1 MKRAVLVAAV
11 AALALFAGDA
21 RAVAPG
27 FDLFQTDPEQN
38 VFKFTGKY
46 AIPAGFFT
54 PDSQPFEGFV
64 NFGGEPINVFQGH
77 DVGNADTVV
86 HRTAEAAPGENG
98 TTGEPAPVVL
108 QQLSLVGIAP
118 IEVVTGQTTQRW
130 DVHAT
135 LSSVRPSTGTIRLRQ
150 TEANG
155 GSLDSQV
162 TVYPR
167 FTFTR
172 LSDGATKVLD
182 VGALPDGQRPD
193 DPIVG
198 QGTPWRI
205 GCVAPALDIPAL
217 NAGFCGGQPPAG
229 GTALTLEQGPGL
241 QHGFRPATA
250 RLEHFTCYSAPP
262 STKVRPR
269 SVTLTDQF
277 GSRTTKVRRGISLCN
292 PARKGRE
299 PAVVNKRDHLRCY
312 ATDRGP
318 LSGVTVLLRNQF
330 GPFQADVRAPSSLC
344 LPSTKQIVKKGNP
357 PPPKGAFR
365 LDHFQ
370 CYAIRPAGSFKSRT
384 VPVRDQFGTRKLSV
398 SRPFQLCA
406 PVKKNR
412 TIVKNPVQ
420 HLVCYRASR
429 AKKIGRRVSVHNQFG
444 GEITNTKFL
453 NQLCVPTLKVVRK
466 L

>member
-1 MKRAVLVAAV
+1 MKRAVVVAAF

-21 RAVAPG
+21 RAIAPG
-27 FDLFQTDPEQN
+27 YDLFQTDPEQN
-38 VFKFTGKY
+38 FFKFTGQY

-86 HRTAEAAPGENG
+86 HRTAEAVPGENG
-98 TTGEPAPVVL
+98 TTGEAAPVEL

-118 IEVVTGQTTQRW
+118 IEVVTSQSTQRW

-135 LSSVRPSTGTIRLRQ
+135 LSPVRASAGFIRLRQ

-155 GSLDSQV
+155 GTLDSQV

-167 FTFTR
+167 FTFRR

-193 DPIVG
+193 DPIIG
-198 QGTPWRI
+198 QDTPWRI

-250 RLEHFTCYSAPP
+250 RLEHFTCYSAAG
-262 STKVRPR
+262 KVKQREV
-269 SVTLTDQF
+269 SLTDQF
-277 GSRTTKVRRGISLCN
+277 GSRTANVVRATTLCN

-299 PAVVNKRDHLRCY
+299 RAVANKRDHLRCY
-312 ATDRGP
+312 QVDRGP
-318 LSGVTVLLRNQF
+318 LTGVTVLLRNQF
-330 GPFQADVRAPSSLC
+330 GPFQAEVREANTLC

-357 PPPKGAFR
+357 PPTPKGTFR

-370 CYAIRPAGSFKSRT
+370 CYRIRPSGAFKTRT
-384 VPVRDQFGTRKLSV
+384 VTVRDQFGKRKLSV
-398 SRPFQLCA
+398 SKPFQLCA

-412 TIVKNPVQ
+412 TIVQNPVQ
-420 HLVCYRASR
+420 HLVCYRAR
-429 AKKIGRRVSVHNQFG
+429 PARKIVRRVGVHNQFG